1 MYYHNTYENINP
13 RDTADVWTG
22 VPKFSGIPYLQEKR
36 KERLKEI
43 EGEVNV
49 VVYSPHSCPY
59 LRISTAIHTYMGMNT
74 YTYSCPA
81 YKAFLLSVRKQK
93 ITKDEIDDDI

>member
-1 MYYHNTYENINP
+1 M
-13 RDTADVWTG
+13 
-22 VPKFSGIPYLQEKR
+22 
-36 KERLKEI
+36 KEI
-43 EGEVNV
+43 EGDVNV

-59 LRISTAIHTYMGMNT
+59 LRIFTAIHTYMGMNT
-74 YTYSCPA
+74 YTDSCPA